1 MSPRTNFDRDQRPR
15 PAHEGGYQK
24 RPGPR
29 PSGPAQVRQPQVY
42 HRPREETAHEVE
54 EIMTAALKDGVID
67 DGQIIKYA
75 FMHEVKEDVIDDLR
89 KRLISG
95 TCNSVDKKCP
105 YKRKQMR
112 FEEVM
117 KSCCGVKAKC
127 DGLESDLCHF
137 FDQWYKN
144 VEALY
149 SEFRDK
155 DVVVIGKISSAKF
168 IERDSE
174 KNHYKLLIYDTL
186 VRHKKDASD
195 LSKKPKDTRKLWA
208 KIEEEDFNRLNRSE
222 SFKIND
228 VVKLEGTVVWNEHFF
243 DYWIVN
249 ITEMKVLE
257 KKGEMPIRP

>member
-1 MSPRTNFDRDQRPR
+1 
-15 PAHEGGYQK
+15 
-24 RPGPR
+24 
-29 PSGPAQVRQPQVY
+29 
-42 HRPREETAHEVE
+42 
-54 EIMTAALKDGVID
+54 MTAAIKEGAID

-75 FMHEVKEDVIDDLR
+75 FMHEVKADVIDDLR
-89 KRLISG
+89 KRLTSG
-95 TCNSVDKKCP
+95 SCNSVDKRCP

-117 KSCCGVKAKC
+117 KSCCGVKNKC

-137 FDQWYKN
+137 FDQWHKN
-144 VEALY
+144 VDALY

-174 KNHYKLLIYDTL
+174 KSHYKLLIYDTL

-208 KIEEEDFNRLNRSE
+208 KIEEEEFNRLNRSE

-257 KKGEMPIRP
+257 KKGDMPIKP